1 MRSLIAVLLIAAGC
15 LASLAYAGE
24 PVATPRFMHFTVY
37 LDATTGEMKRAE
49 HDAKPTS
56 GEDCL
61 KLLEGMGGRLVQNG
75 LAQVHLCRQVDKDG
89 NPVPEIKVNPETL
102 APLKPEEAPSDKP
115 APVQKST

>member
-1 MRSLIAVLLIAAGC
+1 MRSFVLVLLIAAGC

-24 PVATPRFMHFTVY
+24 PVAAPQFMHFTVY

-49 HDAKPTS
+49 HDATPIS
-56 GEDCL
+56 GEACL
-61 KLLEGMGGRLVQNG
+61 KLLEGMGGRMVTDG
-75 LAQVHLCRQVDKDG
+75 LAQVHLCRQVDRNG

-102 APLKPEEAPSDKP
+102 APLKPEQAPSDKP